1 MMNYTC
7 KKCCN
12 IMQAF
17 TRCPICN
24 EEEHVVPIEINIQRG
39 STVSDWR
46 EE

>member
-12 IMQAF
+12 IMQTF
-17 TRCPICN
+17 TSCPICN
-24 EEEHVVPIEINIQRG
+24 EKEHVVPIEINIHRG